1 MLAGNTKNVET
12 KDQTDKVIG
21 NYLRNRSI
29 HKHFHSQNEIAMSM
43 NAFPKVDF
51 RYLIEQ
57 QNSLS
62 GLKEIHFDNQTT
74 WGIQSEGREEAKQ
87 AIKDGP
93 HAGFMELKDYVE
105 RHDNLSSPTWSSFMA
120 SLFQN

>member
-29 HKHFHSQNEIAMSM
+29 HKHFHSQNA
-43 NAFPKVDF
+43 
-51 RYLIEQ
+51 
-57 QNSLS
+57 LS